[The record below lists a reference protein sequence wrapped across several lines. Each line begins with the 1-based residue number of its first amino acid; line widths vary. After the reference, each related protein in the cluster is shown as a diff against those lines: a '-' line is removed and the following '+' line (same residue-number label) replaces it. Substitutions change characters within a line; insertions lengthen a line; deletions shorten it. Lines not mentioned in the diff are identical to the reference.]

1 MCIRDSGETEEQK
14 TGNLVSVKDARED
27 IEKALDALR
36 DGGYS
41 NLSGDL
47 SFVQFPEAVSFSSI
61 QLIYG
66 RDEQSILEYAEE
78 AKGFFSQFQD
88 ISSTSNIHSDTAT
101 FISAGAQ
108 DFISVGT
115 ITPTFTARL
124 SCDGNAGAFG
134 YIGIKSVIN

>member
-1 MCIRDSGETEEQK
+1 MGCGNKVETGITAQESDTWILSVQETTSTSGETEEQK

-61 QLIYG
+61 
-66 RDEQSILEYAEE
+66 
-78 AKGFFSQFQD
+78 
-88 ISSTSNIHSDTAT
+88 
-101 FISAGAQ
+101 
-108 DFISVGT
+108 
-115 ITPTFTARL
+115 
-124 SCDGNAGAFG
+124 
-134 YIGIKSVIN
+134 